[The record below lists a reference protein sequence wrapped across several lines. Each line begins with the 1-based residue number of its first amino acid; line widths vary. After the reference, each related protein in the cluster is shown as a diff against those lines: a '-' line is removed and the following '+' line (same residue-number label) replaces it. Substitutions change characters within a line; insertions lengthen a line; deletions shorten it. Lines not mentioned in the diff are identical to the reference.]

1 MNSLVDDTFHKALL
15 LESRLSG
22 VFEAR
27 EVETL
32 LMLLFWAV
40 NLWEVFD
47 LFLSW
52 KRTNRVKCL
61 TTCIFC
67 IIHDIGKVDYLQ
79 CKLTGEQ
86 DLG

>member
-32 LMLLFWAV
+32 LMLLF
-40 NLWEVFD
+40 
-47 LFLSW
+47 
-52 KRTNRVKCL
+52 
-61 TTCIFC
+61 
-67 IIHDIGKVDYLQ
+67 
-79 CKLTGEQ
+79 
-86 DLG
+86 